1 EEQEEEEEEEQEQE
15 QEQQQQQQGPGGGE
29 EGEEG
34 EAAGR
39 AVGGVAKG
47 PNLGCLCGSGCPD
60 SDGEQPRWRQQQP
73 AAEPGPDV
81 PARAAARG
89 GARGRPRPRRPT
101 AGQAP
106 RPSPDRGKSPRE
118 LSERVGGRASLRG
131 RPRARSMP
139 VCVWCPPKSG
149 AAGPWFLPQGT
160 GGRRH
165 DNMSMSIESRIR
177 CAGSRV

>member
-1 EEQEEEEEEEQEQE
+1 PRRRRRPSRAGGAGRRPEHCWRSA
-15 QEQQQQQQGPGGGE
+15 PLTGGG
-29 EGEEG
+29 
-34 EAAGR
+34 
-39 AVGGVAKG
+39 
-47 PNLGCLCGSGCPD
+47 D

-139 VCVWCPPKSG
+139 AVHLHRPRPGLILGHFSADAPSPG
-149 AAGPWFLPQGT
+149 SS
-160 GGRRH
+160 RR
-165 DNMSMSIESRIR
+165 
-177 CAGSRV
+177 A

>member
-1 EEQEEEEEEEQEQE
+1 SAAA
-15 QEQQQQQQGPGGGE
+15 
-29 EGEEG
+29 
-34 EAAGR
+34 EAPQSGR
-39 AVGGVAKG
+39 RRWPTARA
-47 PNLGCLCGSGCPD
+47 LLAERPD

-139 VCVWCPPKSG
+139 AVHLHRPRP
-149 AAGPWFLPQGT
+149 GPWFLPQGT

>member
-1 EEQEEEEEEEQEQE
+1 PLA
-15 QEQQQQQQGPGGGE
+15 GARSARARAAARGGG
-29 EGEEG
+29 GG
-34 EAAGR
+34 PSADPRNPRGAPRSLCMSMALVPPRAG
-39 AVGGVAKG
+39 AGAD
-47 PNLGCLCGSGCPD
+47 LQD